1 MSRQESHFYF
11 PMNSLV
17 SNATSYEVQS
27 SIIRKDCSGW
37 SEYALKIP
45 FRNLM
50 KVRIIGKKYKT
61 LAKRYWNE
69 WIVKRIEMKHNGSG
83 RGIPINSAR
92 TLTPQE
98 RENIECVE
106 DLVIDNKINI
116 TNYLLNYIKFRAFNS
131 FFFYL
136 ER

>member
-1 MSRQESHFYF
+1 
-11 PMNSLV
+11 
-17 SNATSYEVQS
+17 
-27 SIIRKDCSGW
+27 
-37 SEYALKIP
+37 
-45 FRNLM
+45 
-50 KVRIIGKKYKT
+50 
-61 LAKRYWNE
+61 
-69 WIVKRIEMKHNGSG
+69 MKHNGSG

-131 FFFYL
+131 FFFI
-136 ER
+136 